1 MHPFQTYWS
10 IWTWSP
16 GIDASFP
23 YLLEC
28 MDMKPRYWCILSILT
43 GVYGHEA
50 PVVMH
55 PFHTYWS
62 VWTWSP
68 SSDASFPYL
77 LECMDMKP
85 QQWCILSILT
95 GVYGHEAPVVMH
107 PFHTYWSVWTWSP
120 SSDASFPYL
129 LECMTWSPSSD
140 ASFPYLLECMTWS
153 PSSDA
158 SFPYLL
164 ECMDMKPQ

>member
-1 MHPFQTYWS
+1 MHPFHTYCS
-10 IWTWSP
+10 IWPWSP
-16 GIDASFP
+16 SSDASFP

-28 MDMKPRYWCILSILT
+28 MDMKPQKWCILSILT

-55 PFHTYWS
+55 PFHT
-62 VWTWSP
+62 
-68 SSDASFPYL
+68 
-77 LECMDMKP
+77 C
-85 QQWCILSILT
+85 
-95 GVYGHEAPVVMH
+95 
-107 PFHTYWSVWTWSP
+107 WSVWTWSP

-129 LECMTWSPSSD
+129 LECMTWSPSGDASFPYLLECMTWSSSSD
-140 ASFPYLLECMTWS
+140 ASFPYLLESMTWSPGSDASFPYLQECMTWS

-164 ECMDMKPQ
+164 GCMDMKPR